1 MLRIPVVVHLK
12 GGNYDGF
19 FNNANKAEQYFIKS
33 MLHKVESIIV
43 LSDKLMDMFDFDQS
57 LLKKIKV
64 VKNGFVGLNQLDPPV
79 IEKAAPLHIIFLSN
93 LIRSKGYLE
102 LIDAVKILT
111 DKGKKIKLT
120 LAGELMQSVDDNNGP
135 LIDIPRTKEDLLR
148 YIGNG
153 YNISYVG
160 TVEGDEKWNLLK
172 NAHVMALPTRYIY
185 EGQPVSIIEGLA
197 YGLPILATDYKAN
210 SDMVSNFNG
219 VLLDRV
225 DAKEIAEKLN
235 GFFDVSKLNAMRKN
249 SYKLYCTEFTQENH
263 LGNLENSIM
272 IGDSS

>member
-1 MLRIPVVVHLK
+1 MQIKYKETKVIDIASRIKFKNIHIRNLLRFFEYISIISRFIFVVLMGANFVYITIAQSRLGFWRDYIFVSLSSMLRIPVVVHLK

-33 MLHKVESIIV
+33 MLPKVESIIV

-102 LIDAVKILT
+102 LIDAVNIT

-135 LIDIPRTKEDLLR
+135 LIDIPRTKEICCVTSGMDIIYLTLVRLR
-148 YIGNG
+148 VMK
-153 YNISYVG
+153 SG
-160 TVEGDEKWNLLK
+160 T
-172 NAHVMALPTRYIY
+172 Y
-185 EGQPVSIIEGLA
+185 
-197 YGLPILATDYKAN
+197 
-210 SDMVSNFNG
+210 
-219 VLLDRV
+219 
-225 DAKEIAEKLN
+225 
-235 GFFDVSKLNAMRKN
+235 
-249 SYKLYCTEFTQENH
+249 
-263 LGNLENSIM
+263 
-272 IGDSS
+272 